1 MRSFSSDSA
10 HRAVVTAFLFLLAAL
25 LIAACGGAPSEP
37 SAAAASAD
45 NASETNLSA
54 QAEPVQQADPSSM
67 GTQSAPAQQALP
79 PGVLP
84 TNAAGESIVARVNGQ
99 EITLGEY
106 QRVLAR
112 YEQQQITAADAN
124 SLRAVVLNTMIEQ
137 ILIEQA
143 AAAQGI
149 AIEDAELESELNN
162 ARQLAGS
169 GVSWEDWLASNLY
182 SEAEFRE
189 TLRDALLTGRMRDQ
203 ITSDLLG
210 SVLQVRARH
219 ILVGSAAEAQALI
232 DRANAGEDFGM
243 LAQQNSRDI
252 TSRDLGGD
260 LGWFT
265 AEELLEPVLAQAAF
279 SQEVGAVGGPIESS
293 LGWHVL
299 QVVERGERPVPEE
312 KRADLA
318 QRRFEQ
324 WLDQLSAS
332 ATIELFI

>member
-1 MRSFSSDSA
+1 MRFLPSTPA
-10 HRAVVTAFLFLLAAL
+10 ARAVTTAFLFLLSVL
-25 LIAACGGAPSEP
+25 LITACGGAPTETTVSASSE
-37 SAAAASAD
+37 SSSNVDAAAV
-45 NASETNLSA
+45 A
-54 QAEPVQQADPSSM
+54 QAEPQAQGDPAAM
-67 GTQSAPAQQALP
+67 GTAQSPLP

-84 TNAAGESIVARVNGQ
+84 TNAAGESVVARVNGQ
-99 EITLGEY
+99 DVTLGEY

-112 YEQQQITAADAN
+112 YEQQQITAADAS

-143 AAAQGI
+143 ASAEAVSVS
-149 AIEDAELESELNN
+149 DAELDTEMNN
-162 ARQLAGS
+162 ARSLAGS

-189 TLRDALLTGRMRDQ
+189 TLRDALLTGLMRDR
-203 ITSDLLG
+203 ITSDLAG
-210 SVLQVRARH
+210 NVLQVRARH
-219 ILVGSAAEAQALI
+219 ILVASAAEAQALL

-265 AEELLEPVLAQAAF
+265 AEELLEPILASAAF
-279 SQEVGAVGGPIESS
+279 SQDVGVLGGPIESS

-324 WLDQLSAS
+324 WLDQLSAA